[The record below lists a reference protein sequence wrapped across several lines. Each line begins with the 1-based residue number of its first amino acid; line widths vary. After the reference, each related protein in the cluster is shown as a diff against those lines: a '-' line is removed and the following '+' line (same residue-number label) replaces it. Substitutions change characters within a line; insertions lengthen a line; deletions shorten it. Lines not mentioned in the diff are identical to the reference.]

1 MEECCAPPAQRYAV
15 LAARLRSRTERYERQ
30 MGTRG
35 EGEGGGEDEEQD
47 RIWQH
52 ERGVL
57 HGELAWDMNMSVDD
71 CRCTSELLEHAPLP
85 VTM

>member
-1 MEECCAPPAQRYAV
+1 MEECCAAPAQRYAV
-15 LAARLRSRTERYERQ
+15 LAARLRSGTGGYEGQ
-30 MGTRG
+30 MGAGG

>member
-1 MEECCAPPAQRYAV
+1 MLLGGSALFSGEVAPSA
-15 LAARLRSRTERYERQ
+15 
-30 MGTRG
+30 
-35 EGEGGGEDEEQD
+35 GEDEEQD
-47 RIWQH
+47 RMRQH